1 MNSIQLRAFELYY
14 SGKSINFIRSELHKS
29 ENTIVKWV
37 SKYNFAQMAADRT
50 AKIMAQTTQDML
62 AVRQDIITVVKNSIK
77 KTVTQQNVFGDVVSS
92 VNIENAKDLESLAK
106 IITSFDGSSVQPAV
120 QVNVN
125 EPKTVDVSDDVL
137 RELGRKIVEEG
148 D

>member
-1 MNSIQLRAFELYY
+1 M
-14 SGKSINFIRSELHKS
+14 
-29 ENTIVKWV
+29 
-37 SKYNFAQMAADRT
+37 
-50 AKIMAQTTQDML
+50 
-62 AVRQDIITVVKNSIK
+62 
-77 KTVTQQNVFGDVVSS
+77 SS